1 MLNASISSSGQY
13 AGIGALITSVNK
25 KSVIAF
31 PYENFP
37 AHRAGMKVGD
47 EIISVDGKNVK
58 GKPTHEISALLKGNP
73 TSEVTL
79 IVDRVGKE
87 LSFKMK
93 RENIKINNVAYYDLI
108 DRGVGYIKLDDF
120 TSGAAKEVESAVIS
134 LKQRGATKLILD
146 LRDNPGGLMY
156 EAVNI
161 VNLFIPKGKEVVV
174 TKGKVQ
180 DWNKSYVT
188 LNSPVDTETPLAILT
203 SNGSASA
210 SEIVAGALQD
220 YDRAVLVGQKT
231 FGKGLVQTTR
241 PLAYNAQLKVT
252 TAKYY
257 IPSGRCIQAL
267 DYAHRNQDG
276 SVDKFADSLKA
287 AFKTKNGR
295 TVYDGGG
302 LDPDVLVDRLSIG
315 SAVAELIQSGLI
327 FEFATR
333 YCSEHPDLKS
343 FQNFRLSDEDYRQF
357 EHWLAEQKF
366 SYSTD
371 LEKQVD
377 LLIVEARKE
386 RFYDGLQGNF
396 SSLQSKIL
404 QSHQG
409 YAIRFRDEIQSIL
422 EDEIGFHQT
431 LNRGRTDVSL
441 KRDIEIASAKKTLN
455 DHETYQ
461 KLLKP
466 N

>member
-1 MLNASISSSGQY
+1 M
-13 AGIGALITSVNK
+13 
-25 KSVIAF
+25 
-31 PYENFP
+31 
-37 AHRAGMKVGD
+37 
-47 EIISVDGKNVK
+47 
-58 GKPTHEISALLKGNP
+58 
-73 TSEVTL
+73 
-79 IVDRVGKE
+79 
-87 LSFKMK
+87 
-93 RENIKINNVAYYDLI
+93 
-108 DRGVGYIKLDDF
+108 
-120 TSGAAKEVESAVIS
+120 
-134 LKQRGATKLILD
+134 
-146 LRDNPGGLMY
+146 
-156 EAVNI
+156 
-161 VNLFIPKGKEVVV
+161 
-174 TKGKVQ
+174 
-180 DWNKSYVT
+180 
-188 LNSPVDTETPLAILT
+188 
-203 SNGSASA
+203 
-210 SEIVAGALQD
+210 QD